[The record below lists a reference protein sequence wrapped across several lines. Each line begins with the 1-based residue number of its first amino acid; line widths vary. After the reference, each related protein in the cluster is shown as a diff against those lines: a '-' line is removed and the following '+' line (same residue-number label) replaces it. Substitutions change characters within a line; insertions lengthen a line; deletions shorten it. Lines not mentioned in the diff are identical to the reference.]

1 MTVSTPISGFADTTY
16 LDEMTKGTA
25 PLLSDPSQY
34 TPSKSAKTR
43 RTASTP
49 LVSFST
55 LPTPPPDALRSLD
68 REIDLEFRDG
78 KYADMSLVSNRK
90 IATQH
95 LYLIN
100 CVWYASQVTLTS
112 VTLRLAHVV
121 FLFYLFSLL
130 TYWKLSYGT
139 AHRNCDWS
147 TLWSPYARRTSV
159 RSIYPHSDRFRLRRL
174 RETRRKMWVCPI
186 IYGLTPQSHR
196 VVT

>member
-49 LVSFST
+49 IVSFST

-90 IATQH
+90 IAKFISHQ
-95 LYLIN
+95 L
-100 CVWYASQVTLTS
+100 CVVCKSGNT
-112 VTLRLAHVV
+112 RL
-121 FLFYLFSLL
+121 
-130 TYWKLSYGT
+130 
-139 AHRNCDWS
+139 
-147 TLWSPYARRTSV
+147 
-159 RSIYPHSDRFRLRRL
+159 
-174 RETRRKMWVCPI
+174 
-186 IYGLTPQSHR
+186 
-196 VVT
+196 